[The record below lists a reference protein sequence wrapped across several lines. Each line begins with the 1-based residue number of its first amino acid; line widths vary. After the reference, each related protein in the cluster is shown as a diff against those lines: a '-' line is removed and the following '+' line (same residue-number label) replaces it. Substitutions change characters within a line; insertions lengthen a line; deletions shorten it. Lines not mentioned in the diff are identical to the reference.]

1 MNIALDKKIMNIL
14 CNLLNALK
22 YGLSK
27 KCSFKL
33 KIYTILYLVFWGFPL
48 SFMIFI
54 FPFVG
59 NKESVEYPVAFNVF
73 MEILLILFFII
84 PIIPIYLAWNKST
97 LESSNIDNKQLKP
110 LGRVKT
116 ETFLETK
123 PATSSILAPGTDIND
138 NPNILVSITSSKGF
152 KVGIWEKLDINIL
165 NVGEGM
171 AKDIEIKLSGPLE
184 TSGNKIVKVLEGY
197 GGQADIVIG
206 VKPKEPGNIPLK
218 VEVIF
223 FDQKGKSY
231 EMKEEAFISVAKESE
246 TISMQQTPVINIG
259 SYVGEHID
267 RSTKIIDSMVQR
279 SNIGAGARK
288 CPNCGR
294 EVEANEKFCLECG
307 AKL

>member
-1 MNIALDKKIMNIL
+1 MNIGLDKKIMNIL

-33 KIYTILYLVFWGFPL
+33 EIYTILYLVFWAFPL
-48 SFMIFI
+48 SLMIFM

-59 NKESVEYPVAFNVF
+59 NKESVEYPIAFNVF

-97 LESSNIDNKQLKP
+97 LESTNIDNKQLKP
-110 LGRVKT
+110 LDRVKT
-116 ETFLETK
+116 ETFPEIK

-171 AKDIEIKLSGPLE
+171 AKDIE
-184 TSGNKIVKVLEGY
+184 
-197 GGQADIVIG
+197 
-206 VKPKEPGNIPLK
+206 GNIPLK

-279 SNIGAGARK
+279 SNIGACGRN

-294 EVEANEKFCLECG
+294 QVEANEKYCLECG